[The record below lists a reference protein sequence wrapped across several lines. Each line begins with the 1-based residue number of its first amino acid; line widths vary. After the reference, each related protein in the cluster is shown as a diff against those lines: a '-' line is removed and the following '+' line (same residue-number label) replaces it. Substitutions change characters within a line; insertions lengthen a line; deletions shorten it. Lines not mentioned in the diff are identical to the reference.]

1 MEVLL
6 EPVARKRPDAE
17 GPPAGDFGRMYL
29 DDGQQAWGYEDSP
42 SQTTPVAEPFRA
54 GRYVILQHVG
64 HGAMGNVYAAY
75 DPDLDRK
82 VAVKVLRDSTRG
94 RPLPAS
100 LAREAKAMAKLVH
113 PHVVT
118 VFDVGHCERGVFVA
132 MEFVEGLT
140 LRTWLKQQERSWRE
154 VLAAFVQAGQGLAA
168 AHAAGVI
175 HHDFKPDNVL
185 VSAGGGVKV
194 ADFGLARVARA
205 PRRRSRA
212 SSATPPGTRSTVG
225 VGGPASGSATPTQ
238 ATERGPVGTLAYMA
252 PERHLLRP
260 ADARSDQFSFCVA
273 LHEALYR
280 ERPFAGTDLAS
291 AARGGAVRRAGRAA
305 AREPGAGAGG
315 RGAAAG
321 PGARAGGPVPGDG
334 RAGGGAGRAGAAPS
348 ALDLVGGPAA
358 RRRRRR

>member
-1 MEVLL
+1 
-6 EPVARKRPDAE
+6 
-17 GPPAGDFGRMYL
+17 MYV
-29 DDGQQAWGYEDSP
+29 DEQQQTWGYGSGAVP
-42 SQTTPVAEPFRA
+42 GPAAASEPFRA

-194 ADFGLARVARA
+194 ADFGLARVAAGTAAAVSGELGDPALTRSQSASAPASQITTSAVANAWRSVSGLMSAALNRWRRRWSIPGAALLTQIRA
-205 PRRRSRA
+205 PVI
-212 SSATPPGTRSTVG
+212 GTMGR
-225 VGGPASGSATPTQ
+225 GSAEEPT
-238 ATERGPVGTLAYMA
+238 
-252 PERHLLRP
+252 
-260 ADARSDQFSFCVA
+260 
-273 LHEALYR
+273 EA
-280 ERPFAGTDLAS
+280 
-291 AARGGAVRRAGRAA
+291 AV
-305 AREPGAGAGG
+305 
-315 RGAAAG
+315 
-321 PGARAGGPVPGDG
+321 
-334 RAGGGAGRAGAAPS
+334 
-348 ALDLVGGPAA
+348 
-358 RRRRRR
+358 